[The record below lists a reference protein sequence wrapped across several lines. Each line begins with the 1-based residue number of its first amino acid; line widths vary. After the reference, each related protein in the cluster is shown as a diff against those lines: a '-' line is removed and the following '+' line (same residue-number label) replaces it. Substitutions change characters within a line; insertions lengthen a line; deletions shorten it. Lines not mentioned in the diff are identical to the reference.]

1 MKKDDGVKKWG
12 DAGPELEW
20 RLIGH
25 LQKNKARRAVELF
38 DSVDS
43 LDSLPLAATLDRLAL
58 EQDRFLPVLIEVNTA
73 GEASKTGI
81 EPGEFPKLL
90 DHVLNS
96 PRLNLQGLMTIGP
109 LTDDEA
115 QVRRA
120 FASLRELSDRA
131 RSSSGREL
139 PVLSMHPGLH
149 RGGDGRNRHSQIQGA
164 LAGPQTHSLALGHTK
179 IR

>member
-1 MKKDDGVKKWG
+1 MTKTRTVEEMRRAAPLIDAIGENRVQEALLKKEKWG

-43 LDSLPLAATLDRLAL
+43 LDSLPLAATLDCIAL

-73 GEASKTGI
+73 AEASKTGI
-81 EPGEFPKLL
+81 APDAFPKLL

-96 PRLNLQGLMTIGP
+96 ST
-109 LTDDEA
+109 
-115 QVRRA
+115 RA
-120 FASLRELSDRA
+120 T
-131 RSSSGREL
+131 GR
-139 PVLSMHPGLH
+139 
-149 RGGDGRNRHSQIQGA
+149 
-164 LAGPQTHSLALGHTK
+164 
-179 IR
+179 